1 MALEIE
7 IFAIIMTGI
16 QTIHVFFR
24 AILLIT
30 QAIRSFPLTYSE
42 CRVYVHEKHVRRCY
56 YFITYESYS

>member
-16 QTIHVFFR
+16 QIIHVFFK

-30 QAIRSFPLTYSE
+30 
-42 CRVYVHEKHVRRCY
+42 
-56 YFITYESYS
+56 

>member
-16 QTIHVFFR
+16 HQTIHVFFK

-30 QAIRSFPLTYSE
+30 QTIRSFPLIYSE
-42 CRVYVHEKHVRRCY
+42 LCRVYA
-56 YFITYESYS
+56 